1 MTNLKFRAII
11 SKDTIVHFTLADLC
25 DNNRLTNR
33 ELLRPWLAAGNE
45 PDVWI
50 GQLDDNGVDAYSG
63 DIIKVMDWGEGAGE
77 ILGYTTIVW
86 DIDDQGWRYENCALV
101 ENHYYQFRTFE
112 IIGNKTLNPE
122 LLESL
127 GKK

>member
-25 DNNRLTNR
+25 NNNRFINR
-33 ELLRPWLAAGNE
+33 ELLRPWLAAGNQ
-45 PDVWI
+45 PDIWI
-50 GQLDDNGVDAYSG
+50 DRKDDNGVETYSG
-63 DIIKVMDWGEGAGE
+63 DIIKVMNWGESAGE

-86 DIDDQGWRYENCALV
+86 DLDDQGWRYEDYCLV
-101 ENHYYQFRTFE
+101 ESHYYQFRTFE
-112 IIGNKTLNPE
+112 VIGNKTLNPE

-127 GKK
+127 GEK